1 MKLIFIRHGQTN
13 ENAAHCYL
21 GHYDAPLNE
30 TGRKQLF
37 QLADQ
42 LKGKISTDKGK
53 LYSSDLSR
61 TMESAQIIGSA
72 LQLKPIPVVALR
84 ELDFG
89 NWDCKTYEMITENE
103 SEWFEKWIHNPLEI
117 SPPNGE
123 TLHQLGVRFD
133 KWLNETLLHKEETIL
148 VVSHGGPIRW
158 FLSKW
163 VQQNENEF
171 WNVKGIKL
179 GKGII
184 VEFDTQ
190 TRTFH
195 SVRDI

>member
-1 MKLIFIRHGQTN
+1 MKLIFIRHGQTD

-21 GHYDAPLNE
+21 GHYDASLNE
-30 TGRKQLF
+30 TGREQLIE
-37 QLADQ
+37 LATQ
-42 LKGKISTDKGK
+42 LKHSILTNGI

-72 LQLKPIPVVALR
+72 LQLEPIPVFALR

-89 NWDCKTYEMITENE
+89 DWDCKTYETITEKE
-103 SEWFEKWIHNPLEI
+103 AERFEKWIYNPFEMN
-117 SPPNGE
+117 PPNGE
-123 TLHQLGVRFD
+123 TLHQLGIRFD
-133 KWLNETLLHKEETIL
+133 RWLNETLLHTYETII

-163 VQQNENEF
+163 IQQDKNEF

-179 GKGII
+179 GKGI
-184 VEFDTQ
+184 VAEFDTQ
-190 TRTFH
+190 TRTFQ
-195 SVRDI
+195 SVHDI